1 MRIFGGL
8 SKPQPG
14 TVYLSVLFV
23 YLFSYDFLKKG
34 KYTYTDKI
42 RRYAISQKAH
52 RIMGMYTVPHFFL
65 INEMIIISDYTT
77 FNILFQ
83 KYSFLLS
90 LHVILEILPLS
101 VYFIIMLLHTLSMR
115 HLVSLEQA

>member
-1 MRIFGGL
+1 MSESTQNNGH
-8 SKPQPG
+8 
-14 TVYLSVLFV
+14 VYGST
-23 YLFSYDFLKKG
+23 FLK
-34 KYTYTDKI
+34 
-42 RRYAISQKAH
+42 
-52 RIMGMYTVPHFFL
+52 

-101 VYFIIMLLHTLSMR
+101 VYFIIMLLHTLSTR
-115 HLVSLEQA
+115 HLVSLEKA

>member
-1 MRIFGGL
+1 MSESTQNNGHVHG
-8 SKPQPG
+8 S
-14 TVYLSVLFV
+14 T
-23 YLFSYDFLKKG
+23 
-34 KYTYTDKI
+34 
-42 RRYAISQKAH
+42 
-52 RIMGMYTVPHFFL
+52 FFL

-90 LHVILEILPLS
+90 LHVILEILSLS
-101 VYFIIMLLHTLSMR
+101 VYFIIMLLHTLSTR

>member
-1 MRIFGGL
+1 
-8 SKPQPG
+8 
-14 TVYLSVLFV
+14 
-23 YLFSYDFLKKG
+23 
-34 KYTYTDKI
+34 
-42 RRYAISQKAH
+42 
-52 RIMGMYTVPHFFL
+52 MYTVPHFFF

-101 VYFIIMLLHTLSMR
+101 VYFIIMLLHTLSTR